1 MRRFDPEYLRSTR
14 AGMWADD
21 QSALDGLEL
30 GGRASILDIG
40 AGTGVL
46 TRVLRSESRGRVIAL
61 DADRD
66 LLDRVDPPRIVGDAL
81 SLPLADDAVD
91 LVVCQALLVNLSDP
105 TAALTEWARVARD
118 HVAAIEP
125 DNAAVRITSTVDSE
139 VDLARRAR
147 ARYLAGVETDAGLG
161 ADAADHFA
169 AAGLEVVG
177 RARYD
182 HVRRIAPPY
191 DDRAIEAA
199 RRKATG
205 AGLAVDRSTIL
216 AGPTDE
222 ATYEALEDEWRTMG
236 RAVIDQMADRRYERT
251 ERIPFFVTV
260 GRVP

>member
-1 MRRFDPEYLRSTR
+1 MRRFDAEYLRSTR

-21 QSALDGLEL
+21 RSALDSLDLAE
-30 GGRASILDIG
+30 RDSILDVG

-46 TRVLRSESRGRVIAL
+46 TRVLRAESSGRVIAL
-61 DADRD
+61 DADHA
-66 LLDRVDPPRIVGDAL
+66 LLDRVAPPRIAGDAL
-81 SLPLADDAVD
+81 RLPFLDASIA
-91 LVVCQALLVNLSDP
+91 LVACQALLVNLPDP
-105 TAALTEWARVARD
+105 TAALTEWARVASD

-125 DNAAVRITSTVDSE
+125 DNAAVRVESTVDGE
-139 VDLARRAR
+139 AALAERAR

-161 ADAADHFA
+161 ADAADHFE
-169 AAGLEVVG
+169 AAGLDVVG

-182 HVRRIAPPY
+182 HVLRVAPPY
-191 DDRAIEAA
+191 DDRAVEAA

-222 ATYEALEDEWRTMG
+222 ATYEALEREWRTMG

-251 ERIPFFVTV
+251 ERIPFHVTV